1 MTPTST
7 HRISSLLGVAVVTSD
22 GSPMGVVKDI
32 RLGPTRQAAGPETE
46 LMVAGLV
53 VGKRHTGALLGYDRQ
68 PTQGPWL
75 VRIIV
80 RSLHRDSGF
89 LPWNVIRDIDWSAGV
104 VHSNLDHLE
113 PLAKATTAPPEA
125 S

>member
-1 MTPTST
+1 MTPSST
-7 HRISSLLGVAVVTSD
+7 HRISSLLGFAIVTSD
-22 GSPMGVVKDI
+22 GSPLGVVKDI
-32 RLGPTRQAAGPETE
+32 RLGPTGKGAGLGTE

-80 RSLHRDSGF
+80 RTLHRDSGF
-89 LPWNVIRDIDWSAGV
+89 LAWNAIRDIDWPAGV
-104 VHSNLDHLE
+104 VHSNVDHLE
-113 PLAKATTAPPEA
+113 PLAKATTAPTEA